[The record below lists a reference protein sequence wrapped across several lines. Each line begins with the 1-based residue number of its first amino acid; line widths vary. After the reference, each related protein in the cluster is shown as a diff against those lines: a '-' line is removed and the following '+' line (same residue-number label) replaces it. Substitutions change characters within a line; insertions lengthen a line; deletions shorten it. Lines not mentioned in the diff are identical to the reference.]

1 VESIDLVVTDIEMP
15 NMNGYEL
22 TKQIRS
28 DARFSSLPIIA
39 VTSLAGEEDVE
50 RGRQAGLTNYLVKLD
65 REKLLEAIAAIN
77 PNPVVD
83 RKRIS

>member
-1 VESIDLVVTDIEMP
+1 VVTDIEMP

-65 REKLLEAIAAIN
+65 REKLLEAIAVA
-77 PNPVVD
+77 
-83 RKRIS
+83 